1 MLTDRENFK
10 FAFMS
15 RCIEEGI
22 TTPDEIHQTVKRAI
36 DELESPPQEKKA
48 DGIAASFMDALSR
61 MGSVALPVA
70 LAAPP
75 ILGAGAGY
83 MAARAG
89 DVDDAD
95 VEEVKRQELIQE
107 LRRQTRKIQRRR
119 AR

>member
-1 MLTDRENFK
+1 VLTDRENFK

-15 RCIEEGI
+15 RCIEEGV
-22 TTPDEIHQTVKRAI
+22 TTPTEIHQTVKRAI
-36 DELESPPQEKKA
+36 DELENPPQEKQA
-48 DGIAASFMDALSR
+48 FLGPAIEAISR
-61 MGSVALPVA
+61 MGSMALPIA

-107 LRRQTRKIQRRR
+107 LRRQTQKIQRRR